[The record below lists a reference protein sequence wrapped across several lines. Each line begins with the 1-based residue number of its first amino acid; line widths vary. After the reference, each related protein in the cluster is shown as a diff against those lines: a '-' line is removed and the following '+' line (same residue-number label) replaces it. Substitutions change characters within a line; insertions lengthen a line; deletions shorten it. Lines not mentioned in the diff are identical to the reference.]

1 MMRESTKIVA
11 IYQELRRAVGANIN
25 ASEVLC
31 CAASLVE
38 LFSIDEDAPSF
49 NTYEARQPFD
59 MAAVDMAMADGGW
72 RTLSR
77 EWHTMGWETTDS
89 CGGSRSRELMFR

>member
-1 MMRESTKIVA
+1 MRDSTKIVA
-11 IYQELRRAVGANIN
+11 IYQELRRAVGAKVN
-25 ASEVLC
+25 ASEILC

-49 NTYEARQPFD
+49 STHEGRQPYD
-59 MAAVDMAMADGGW
+59 MAPVDIAMADGGW
-72 RTLSR
+72 RNLSR
-77 EWHTMGWETTDS
+77 EWPTIGWETSDS

>member
-1 MMRESTKIVA
+1 MRDSAKIVA
-11 IYQELRRAVGANIN
+11 IYEELRRVVGAKVK

-38 LFSIDEDAPSF
+38 LFSIDEDAPTF
-49 NTYEARQPFD
+49 NLYEGRQPYD
-59 MAAVDMAMADGGW
+59 MAPVDIAMADGGW

-77 EWHTMGWETTDS
+77 EWCTMGWENTDS

>member
-1 MMRESTKIVA
+1 MRDSTKVVA
-11 IYQELRRAVGANIN
+11 IYEELRRAVGTKVN
-25 ASEVLC
+25 ASEILC

-49 NTYEARQPFD
+49 STHEGRQPYY
-59 MAAVDMAMADGGW
+59 MAPVDIAMADGGW

-77 EWHTMGWETTDS
+77 EWPAIGWETSDS
-89 CGGSRSRELMFR
+89 CGGNRFREMGFR

>member
-1 MMRESTKIVA
+1 MRNSAKIVA
-11 IYQELRRAVGANIN
+11 IYEELRRAVGTKVN

-49 NTYEARQPFD
+49 SLYEGRQAFD
-59 MAAVDMAMADGGW
+59 MAPVDIAMADGGW

-77 EWHTMGWETTDS
+77 EWHVMGWETTDS
-89 CGGSRSRELMFR
+89 CGGRRPSELMFR